1 MSLTAKP
8 GGKFKVTIKGAVKR
22 DAARKTLTRL
32 FMRDKTVAAP
42 LEARSAN
49 FKAKPKR
56 RGGRIWTK
64 WPNKIHLT
72 LKTGLTATL
81 PATGQY
87 ARDLNSVA
95 EFVDV
100 TVV

>member
-8 GGKFKVTIKGAVKR
+8 GGSFKVTIKSAVKR
-22 DAARKTLTRL
+22 EAARKTLVRL
-32 FMRDKTVAAP
+32 FMRDKTVASP
-42 LEARSAN
+42 IEARSAN

-64 WPNKIHLT
+64 WPNKVHLT
-72 LKTGLTATL
+72 LQAGLTATL

-100 TVV
+100 KVV

>member
-8 GGKFKVTIKGAVKR
+8 GGKFKVTIKSDIKR

-32 FMRDKTVAAP
+32 FMRDKSVAAP
-42 LEARSAN
+42 IEARSAN

-64 WPNKIHLT
+64 WPNKVHLT
-72 LKTGLTATL
+72 LKTGLSATL
-81 PATGQY
+81 PATAQY
-87 ARDLNSVA
+87 ARDLNSVS
-95 EFVDV
+95 EFVEV
-100 TVV
+100 QVV